1 MTFNF
6 EEATIELFKKY
17 NLEYV
22 KVTED
27 RNKYWEGFDYLR
39 THDCYIELYGYAWTV
54 NSSNRSLRYNRT
66 PVFGKFYINH
76 SGRRIFDEYDLKRP
90 GKVKKSVDGEIRHY
104 ATSYV
109 EAAEGYNKLID
120 KHLELIKQLEDWAN
134 SYRIY

>member
-1 MTFNF
+1 MGK
-6 EEATIELFKKY
+6 I
-17 NLEYV
+17 
-22 KVTED
+22 
-27 RNKYWEGFDYLR
+27 
-39 THDCYIELYGYAWTV
+39 
-54 NSSNRSLRYNRT
+54 NRT
-66 PVFGKFYINH
+66 GEEKLNNFG
-76 SGRRIFDEYDLKRP
+76 SRIFDEYDPKRP